1 MSTTITGNL
10 VDKPTLRFTN
20 SGLPVASF
28 SVAVSSKKGEEE
40 YTSYFD
46 CSAWGSL
53 AENLSASLEKGAR
66 VFVEGNLTQDRF
78 EKDGVK
84 REKVVLTANNAG
96 PDLRWATAVVTK
108 TAPSGAKKEQESD
121 F

>member
-1 MSTTITGNL
+1 MSTSIVGNL
-10 VDKPTLRFTN
+10 VDAPTLRFTQT
-20 SGLPVASF
+20 GLAVASF

-46 CSAWGSL
+46 CSVWGSL
-53 AENLSASLEKGAR
+53 AENFSASVEKGTR

-84 REKVVLTANNAG
+84 REKVVLTGNNAG
-96 PDLRWATAVVTK
+96 PDLRWATASVTK
-108 TAPSGAKKEQESD
+108 TAPSASKKSVESD